1 MKAFLL
7 FFYGYLVF
15 FYSMALLASYAL
27 LVRWAWLSF
36 RRSRRTMI
44 DDYVRD
50 VVGKSPYACGVS
62 IIAPAYNEE
71 RTIVENVNSLLQQD
85 YPTFEVI
92 VVNDGST
99 DETLERMIVN
109 FDLVAVPY
117 QYIERIPAKPFRALY
132 RSTNPAYS
140 HLRVLDKENGGTK
153 ADPVNAGLNVAVYPY
168 FINTDVDCILA
179 RDAIFKCMRPMME
192 QNDVIAVSGV
202 MTMSNGCKVENGQI
216 VKNRVPKRPAPLF
229 QTIEYMRSFLVGK
242 MGWSAINA
250 MNNVSGGFGLFDR
263 SVVMAAG
270 GYSSDSLAEDMDMLA
285 RMIGYCCDFN
295 RPYRVVQIPDTCCW
309 TEGPSNLVLLYR
321 QRVRWGHGLMQTF
334 GKYFRMAFKRK
345 YRRYGLVTL
354 PYVLIFELIA
364 PIIELT
370 GLVVFVYLAL
380 TGGVNWETALVIF
393 LVVYAFC
400 LLLSLVVVLFD
411 YCYNR
416 SYRSGWSYLRIVLA
430 ALLEPFLYHPFIVV
444 FSIIGYLRFFFR
456 RGAGWGKMTR
466 QGFGRGKKDTDEIEK
481 NATATTGNAAEATYT
496 FDDVR
501 GVDEA
506 E

>member
-7 FFYGYLVF
+7 YFYGYLVF

-36 RRSRRTMI
+36 RRSRRTMMNE
-44 DDYVRD
+44 YVRS
-50 VVGKSPYACGVS
+50 VVGQSPYADGVS

-92 VVNDGST
+92 IVNDGST
-99 DETLERMIVN
+99 DETLSRMIEN
-109 FDLVAVPY
+109 FDLVEVPY
-117 QYIERIPAKPFRALY
+117 EYIEQIPAKPFRAFY

-140 HLRVLDKENGGTK
+140 RLRVVDKENGGTK

-202 MTMSNGCKVENGQI
+202 MTMSNGCKVEDGQI
-216 VKNRVPKRPAPLF
+216 VKNRVPIRPAPLF
-229 QTIEYMRSFLVGK
+229 QTLEYLRSFLVGK
-242 MGWSAINA
+242 MGWSAVNA
-250 MNNVSGGFGLFDR
+250 MSNVSGGFGLFDR

-270 GYSSDSLAEDMDMLA
+270 GYSADSLAEDMDMLA

-295 RPYRVVQIPDTCCW
+295 RPYRVVQVPDNCCW
-309 TEGPSNLVLLYR
+309 TEGPSNIVLLYR

-334 GKYFRMAFKRK
+334 AKYFRMAFKRK

-354 PYVLIFELIA
+354 PYVAIFELIA
-364 PIIELT
+364 PFIEAT
-370 GLVVFVYLAL
+370 GFVVFLYLAL
-380 TGGVNWETALVIF
+380 TGGVNWGTALVIF

-411 YCYNR
+411 YRYNR
-416 SYRSGWSYLRIVLA
+416 SYRSGWSYLRLVVA

-444 FSIIGYLRFFFR
+444 FSLIGYFRFFFR

-466 QGFGRGKKDTDEIEK
+466 QGFGRREKNTDEIEENRADK
-481 NATATTGNAAEATYT
+481 QNKADTTSYT
-496 FDDVR
+496 FDDVQ
-501 GVDEA
+501 GVE
-506 E
+506 